1 MRAVDGVSLKIQR
14 GETFGL
20 VGESGCGKSTL
31 GRALMCLQTPT
42 AGKILFQGKEISIRD
57 RNALRHLYREMQ
69 IIFQDPF
76 SSLNPRMTIGEA
88 VSRPLKIHTDMA
100 DEERKQTV
108 ARILDR
114 VGLSPDAAERYPH
127 EFSGGQRQRI
137 VVARALVL
145 NPRLAIADEPT
156 SALDVSI
163 QAQILILLQELK
175 EEFDLSML
183 FITHD
188 LGVIRVMCDRV
199 AVMYLGKIVE
209 VAETAG
215 LFAEPMHPYTQALLS
230 AIPRPDPEK
239 RIERLRLEGGVPSAI
254 DPPSGCRLHPRC
266 PMVTDRCSA
275 EVPVLEDRGNGHLV
289 ACFR

>member
-1 MRAVDGVSLKIQR
+1 VDGVSLKIQS

-31 GRALMCLQTPT
+31 GRALMGLQTPT
-42 AGKILFQGKEISIRD
+42 SGRILFRGRELSTGD
-57 RNALRHLYREMQ
+57 REGLRRLYREMQ

-88 VSRPLKIHTDMA
+88 VSRPLRIHTDIP
-100 DEERKQTV
+100 DEERRRTV
-108 ARILDR
+108 ASILDR

-137 VVARALVL
+137 VIARALVL
-145 NPRLAIADEPT
+145 NPKLAIADEPT

-163 QAQILILLQELK
+163 QAQILMLLQELK
-175 EEFDLSML
+175 GEFDLSML

-199 AVMYLGKIVE
+199 AVMYLGRIVE
-209 VAETAG
+209 VAETST
-215 LFAEPMHPYTQALLS
+215 LFAEPLHPYAQALLS
-230 AIPRPDPEK
+230 AIPNPNPKERT
-239 RIERLRLEGGVPSAI
+239 ERLRLVGGVPSAI
-254 DPPSGCRLHPRC
+254 DPPTGCRLHPRC
-266 PMVTDRCSA
+266 PMVMDRCSSDLPA
-275 EVPVLEDRGNGHLV
+275 LEDRGGGHLV